1 MFGRAGRDGEASTAV
16 LLYRKGSDK
25 NKTVAP
31 DIGAFLAGKACLRKK
46 ICSALD
52 SPFSAADQGELP
64 CCSRCND
71 VADPY
76 GFFEFPKIRKA
87 RTAMSTSLNDSKTQ
101 VQKFMWYCGHA
112 MHNFKF
118 AISLRMVT
126 CIPPS

>member
-31 DIGAFLAGKACLRKK
+31 DIRAFLAGKACLRKK

-52 SPFSAADQGELP
+52 FPFSAADQGEQH

-76 GFFEFPKIRKA
+76 GFFEFPTMRKA
-87 RTAMSTSLNDSKTQ
+87 RKAKSTSMNDSKMQ
-101 VQKFMWYCGHA
+101 VQYFMSYCAHA
-112 MHNFKF
+112 MQNFKLAF
-118 AISLRMVT
+118 SLRMVIY
-126 CIPPS
+126 IPPS